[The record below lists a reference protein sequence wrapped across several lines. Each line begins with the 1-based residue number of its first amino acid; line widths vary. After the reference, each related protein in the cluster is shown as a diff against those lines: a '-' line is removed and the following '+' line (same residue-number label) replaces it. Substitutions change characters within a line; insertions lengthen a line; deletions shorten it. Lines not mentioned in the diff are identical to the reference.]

1 MKKIFLT
8 STALVLTAGVAA
20 ADVTVSGDGRM
31 GVLYDDTGLAS
42 TNDRLEDKK
51 WQFTSRIRIKFAA
64 SGETDGGLAFGG
76 SVRADH
82 YDTASNA
89 VTNAAGD
96 VVAIQDTRG
105 ALNGAAGEVFISGS
119 FGKLAMG
126 DVSGGAETVVGDLA
140 GVGLTGLGDQ
150 NENRYLLGANDP
162 SALYSYSVE
171 GLTLALGL
179 SDDEEYSIGAGYDGS
194 NWGIGIGYERVPTGT
209 PLGITVDGSNFITGV
224 TESRTDQV
232 IVGANASF
240 GGFTIIGTYGQ
251 VNGFTSNKKGKYDQY
266 GISGQYGFDATTV
279 TAYWREQKADDG
291 EGSSE
296 TINSYGLGAEYD
308 LGGGASVVA
317 GIASVDAFGGG
328 ERKTVGDLGLSFSF

>member
-42 TNDRLEDKK
+42 TNDRLSEKK

-82 YDTASNA
+82 YDTSASA
-89 VTNAAGD
+89 ITNDAGD
-96 VVAIQDTRG
+96 IVAIDDGRG
-105 ALNGAAGEVFISGS
+105 ALQGAAGEVFISGS
-119 FGKLAMG
+119 FGKLSMG

-162 SALYSYSVE
+162 NALYQYSVE

-179 SDDEEYSIGAGYDGS
+179 SDDEEYSVGIGYDGAS
-194 NWGIGIGYERVPTGT
+194 WGIGIGYERVPTGT
-209 PLGITVDGSNFITGV
+209 PTGITIDGTNFITGV
-224 TESRTDQV
+224 TESRTDHV
-232 IVGANASF
+232 IIGANATF
-240 GGFTIIGTYGQ
+240 AGFTIIGIYGQ
-251 VNGFTSNKKGKYDQY
+251 ANGITEDKNGKYEQY
-266 GISGQYGFDATTV
+266 GLSGQYTFDATTV
-279 TAYWREQKADDG
+279 TAYWREQTAKDG
-291 EGSSE
+291 DGGKSDSSQ
-296 TINSYGLGAEYD
+296 YGLGAAYD

-317 GIASVDAFGGG
+317 GVANLQGIGG
-328 ERKTVGDLGLSFSF
+328 ESKTVGDLGLSFAF